1 MLTPTEFMELRVGF
15 EDRLYR
21 WSSEEADRE
30 VAAGFV
36 VLRGMRNPAAD
47 TFIRAIE
54 QWPVERQR
62 LLLAAY
68 RKHQQQDAARRA
80 CHLTTA
86 ADERLVAEA
95 DTIRARMAVLSLPAK
110 RAPVAAARRA
120 VAAALRPRLEGLLGP
135 RTDALKNRWRFRT
148 WVRGWRLGSVV
159 DWGGSLYAVSYS
171 QRLSGGAVLEGIDVG
186 LGGLSWT
193 GCIGLPWL
201 NGWPAVE
208 LDSAHEVAT
217 SIAWLCGRMLEV
229 APELVGSDWPA

>member
-36 VLRGMRNPAAD
+36 VLRGMRNTAAD

-95 DTIRARMAVLSLPAK
+95 DTIRASTTRRKFVPGMNFPG
-110 RAPVAAARRA
+110 AAASS
-120 VAAALRPRLEGLLGP
+120 
-135 RTDALKNRWRFRT
+135 
-148 WVRGWRLGSVV
+148 GS
-159 DWGGSLYAVSYS
+159 AS
-171 QRLSGGAVLEGIDVG
+171 QRRSDRRHSEADSRESRACGSSGHI
-186 LGGLSWT
+186 
-193 GCIGLPWL
+193 
-201 NGWPAVE
+201 
-208 LDSAHEVAT
+208 
-217 SIAWLCGRMLEV
+217 
-229 APELVGSDWPA
+229 